1 MTDDQQ
7 VADAP
12 RSGARKRP
20 LTHGDAK
27 AAVTITP
34 EEHAAQ
40 QPPTAATGD
49 AAPAQPYYQGEFM
62 GRPFHQCP
70 RCDMS
75 GTTHEFIERHIVAV
89 HVRTDTQRAAAATQR
104 AAASGLIVPGKE

>member
-1 MTDDQQ
+1 MTAEQQAADD
-7 VADAP
+7 P
-12 RSGARKRP
+12 RSKARKRP
-20 LTHGDAK
+20 TTHGDAK

-34 EEHAAQ
+34 EEHAAEKAT
-40 QPPTAATGD
+40 TAATGD
-49 AAPAQPYYQGEFM
+49 ATPAQPYYQGEFM

-75 GTTHEFIERHIVAV
+75 GITHDFIERHIVAV
-89 HVRTDTQRAAAATQR
+89 HVRTDAQRAAASAQH